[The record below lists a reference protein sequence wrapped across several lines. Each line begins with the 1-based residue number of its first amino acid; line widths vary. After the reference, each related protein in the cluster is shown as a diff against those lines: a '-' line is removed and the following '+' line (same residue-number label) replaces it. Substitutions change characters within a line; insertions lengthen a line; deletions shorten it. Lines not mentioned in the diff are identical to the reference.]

1 MPCAGQQPLHIQND
15 MHAGPGVQRLR
26 PSVRQALRWP
36 WLTSAPVG
44 AEKMRSSG
52 RRLQITAN
60 PAVLKTNPPATSV
73 GQNLTLGP
81 CCPPRPTCQFPAL
94 LDHHCPTP
102 CSSAARVAQG
112 PSVAPRCSGSDPGV
126 RAHHRR
132 DWGETAAA
140 CRRGRAYKP
149 ARRAAAPTTPP
160 AHARLVSARIAAL
173 LPGHRRVPLGL
184 GLKQAVA
191 GVLASAPTPW
201 CADLL
206 WPPSASFFPFD
217 LIARL
222 DSGVESGRWGM
233 GGFGSRCGAMRRDSI
248 RGSGS
253 GILGG
258 SVAAFRGDWMGLCR
272 GRGSSLIRACSY
284 FSAAFRFVMWFLT
297 RAGAV

>member
-1 MPCAGQQPLHIQND
+1 MWNHTEGKTENRNAYNQRISLLTLLAYTNLNNLNFETSISITSSHGCPCAGQQPLHIQND

-81 CCPPRPTCQFPAL
+81 RCPPRPTCQFPAL

-102 CSSAARVAQG
+102 CPSAARVAQG

-132 DWGETAAA
+132 D
-140 CRRGRAYKP
+140 
-149 ARRAAAPTTPP
+149 
-160 AHARLVSARIAAL
+160 
-173 LPGHRRVPLGL
+173 
-184 GLKQAVA
+184 
-191 GVLASAPTPW
+191 
-201 CADLL
+201 
-206 WPPSASFFPFD
+206 
-217 LIARL
+217 
-222 DSGVESGRWGM
+222 
-233 GGFGSRCGAMRRDSI
+233 
-248 RGSGS
+248 
-253 GILGG
+253 
-258 SVAAFRGDWMGLCR
+258 
-272 GRGSSLIRACSY
+272 
-284 FSAAFRFVMWFLT
+284 
-297 RAGAV
+297 